1 MDFQQENFCP
11 ETCNL
16 WNKAISVSP
25 SQCLEC
31 GGASPIRG
39 PWGCTV
45 LFCTT
50 LSRLGNISLVFDTRP
65 WCHDRRPNSN
75 PKMMRIGCYR
85 PTSARC
91 PFWQY
96 LAIYGHLAKNCAV
109 PYFCNDLVR
118 QNSQFWQN
126 PILKFRC
133 SYFLVCC
140 SGQLLEELSCLLV
153 FFKFCIRHLNL
164 KCWWQRLQRWRWWWL
179 GRWCWSRWWWSAIR
193 AWCNWVISSC
203 AISHFVEFVEDLS
216 Q

>member
-45 LFCTT
+45 LSTSLFCTT
-50 LSRLGNISLVFDTRP
+50 LSSLGNISLVFDTRP

-126 PILKFRC
+126 PILKFKC
-133 SYFLVCC
+133 SCF
-140 SGQLLEELSCLLV
+140 GM
-153 FFKFCIRHLNL
+153 
-164 KCWWQRLQRWRWWWL
+164 LQ
-179 GRWCWSRWWWSAIR
+179 WSAIR
-193 AWCNWVISSC
+193 RTVLPFCLLQNLYLSSW
-203 AISHFVEFVEDLS
+203 SDDSNGYEDGDS
-216 Q
+216 GG